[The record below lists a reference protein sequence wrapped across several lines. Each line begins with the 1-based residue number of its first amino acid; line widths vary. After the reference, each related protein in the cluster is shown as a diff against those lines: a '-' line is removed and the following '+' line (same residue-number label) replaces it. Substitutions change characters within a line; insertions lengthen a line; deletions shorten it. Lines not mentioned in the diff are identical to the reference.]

1 MLHTF
6 VLHARRLHLPRGAP
20 PVHSAAAGS
29 RTACHPSFH
38 TCPSSHTV
46 GSGPNTGR
54 KVRGVPGVPPVGAHK
69 PRRARRAVRPGA
81 PGNCPGARRRACR
94 RRARAAARQHL
105 ANEAGGE
112 AAPAARQL
120 VAGQLRARH
129 ADGVVVISLCPLLEP
144 RALTQTLSTPI
155 GGRSNNDWRSVTLTH
170 EMGLLSQVSRV
181 FFRTM
186 PRAEPGAR
194 MHRRRWPRARAKCPA
209 RQSTSRAAQRASCG
223 SPARAG
229 TPIISRL
236 NVKRCGTPRHSR
248 ERTRMS
254 VARCAWSS
262 SYP

>member
-1 MLHTF
+1 MCLCVFAFYDKATTHTLFAHIRPASRPCPRRVPAGRPCPCWAPSWCCWRCRCSSSLSWCAHHGRCACWMLHTF

-81 PGNCPGARRRACR
+81 RGNCPGARRRACR

-144 RALTQTLSTPI
+144 RPDADTINSI
-155 GGRSNNDWRSVTLTH
+155 YNNWRSL
-170 EMGLLSQVSRV
+170 
-181 FFRTM
+181 
-186 PRAEPGAR
+186 
-194 MHRRRWPRARAKCPA
+194 
-209 RQSTSRAAQRASCG
+209 
-223 SPARAG
+223 
-229 TPIISRL
+229 
-236 NVKRCGTPRHSR
+236 
-248 ERTRMS
+248 
-254 VARCAWSS
+254 
-262 SYP
+262 

>member
-1 MLHTF
+1 MPGACTCPGG
-6 VLHARRLHLPRGAP
+6 RPPCIPSGIGLPHGAACWP
-20 PVHSAAAGS
+20 AAAGS

-81 PGNCPGARRRACR
+81 RGNCPGARRRACR

-129 ADGVVVISLCPLLEP
+129 AVPERELLHALAKIGRVAAAGCARERGDMQWPSL
-144 RALTQTLSTPI
+144 LTSHRPESGLTMN
-155 GGRSNNDWRSVTLTH
+155 GG
-170 EMGLLSQVSRV
+170 
-181 FFRTM
+181 
-186 PRAEPGAR
+186 
-194 MHRRRWPRARAKCPA
+194 
-209 RQSTSRAAQRASCG
+209 
-223 SPARAG
+223 
-229 TPIISRL
+229 
-236 NVKRCGTPRHSR
+236 HSR
-248 ERTRMS
+248 
-254 VARCAWSS
+254 
-262 SYP
+262 

>member
-1 MLHTF
+1 M
-6 VLHARRLHLPRGAP
+6 
-20 PVHSAAAGS
+20 
-29 RTACHPSFH
+29 
-38 TCPSSHTV
+38 
-46 GSGPNTGR
+46 
-54 KVRGVPGVPPVGAHK
+54 RGVPGVPPVGAHK

-81 PGNCPGARRRACR
+81 RGNCPGARRRACR

-194 MHRRRWPRARAKCPA
+194 MHRRRWPRARANCPA
-209 RQSTSRAAQRASCG
+209 RQSTSRAAQRAPCG
-223 SPARAG
+223 SPTRAG
-229 TPIISRL
+229 TPICPRL

-262 SYP
+262 YAYDPKACNHQTAAAHA

>member
-1 MLHTF
+1 M
-6 VLHARRLHLPRGAP
+6 
-20 PVHSAAAGS
+20 
-29 RTACHPSFH
+29 
-38 TCPSSHTV
+38 
-46 GSGPNTGR
+46 
-54 KVRGVPGVPPVGAHK
+54 RGVPGVPPVGAHK

-81 PGNCPGARRRACR
+81 RGNCPGARRRACR

-144 RALTQTLSTPI
+144 RPDADTINSI
-155 GGRSNNDWRSVTLTH
+155 YNNWRSRSNNDWRSVTLTH

-194 MHRRRWPRARAKCPA
+194 MHRRRWPRARANCPA
-209 RQSTSRAAQRASCG
+209 RQSTSRAAQRAPCG

-229 TPIISRL
+229 TPSISRL